1 MKMKASYLNKLFD
14 FVPRGAVTRSVYK
27 AARPDRY
34 RMIEESRALAPQSE
48 MNIAPFFRTKTIFIH
63 IPKTAGISVVLS
75 LYGGKVSMSHTRLRM
90 FRILLT
96 EEEFDSFYKFAFVR
110 HPVDRLISAYHFLK
124 AGGVTSYDR
133 DFADSQLAPY
143 NDFSSFVRGWLSP
156 ASAYTY
162 VHFVPQHD
170 FVTVRGKLGVDFI
183 GRFENLAE
191 DYEHIR
197 QATGMGVPLEKY
209 NARDDK
215 KARPELDADVRGIIE
230 KVYEKDFEL
239 FGYQP

>member
-1 MKMKASYLNKLFD
+1 M
-14 FVPRGAVTRSVYK
+14 
-27 AARPDRY
+27 
-34 RMIEESRALAPQSE
+34 
-48 MNIAPFFRTKTIFIH
+48 
-63 IPKTAGISVVLS
+63 
-75 LYGGKVSMSHTRLRM
+75 
-90 FRILLT
+90 
-96 EEEFDSFYKFAFVR
+96 
-110 HPVDRLISAYHFLK
+110 
-124 AGGVTSYDR
+124 
-133 DFADSQLAPY
+133 
-143 NDFSSFVRGWLSP
+143 
-156 ASAYTY
+156 
-162 VHFVPQHD
+162 PQHD